1 LALTA
6 RVTLDDRIKG
16 LNAGADDYL
25 TKPFAFEE
33 LIARLRALLRRPGRL
48 LSDRLEMG
56 NVAFDAI
63 SREVAIG
70 DEPAALTSK
79 EQILLEHLLRQ
90 NGNVVTRSTLED
102 SLYGS
107 DGERA
112 GNALEVLVH
121 RLRTRLGRHRANV
134 EIKTIRGV
142 GYMLAMVSDPER

>member
-1 LALTA
+1 
-6 RVTLDDRIKG
+6 
-16 LNAGADDYL
+16 
-25 TKPFAFEE
+25 
-33 LIARLRALLRRPGRL
+33 
-48 LSDRLEMG
+48 MG

-63 SREVAIG
+63 SREVVIG
-70 DEPAALTSK
+70 DEPAALTAK

-102 SLYGS
+102 SIYGA

-121 RLRTRLGRHRANV
+121 RLRAQLGRHHANV

-142 GYMLAMVSDPER
+142 GYMLATTGDPGQ